1 MGNPELVYFA
11 CFGRGGVARLMFKLA
26 GIEFTDT
33 QIPLSEDPTAW
44 AAIKDGN
51 FINYYKNII
60 HSLITRLL
68 LYMISSMIQVVV
80 FVQIVF

>member
-1 MGNPELVYFA
+1 MGNPELIYFG

-60 HSLITRLL
+60 NALN
-68 LYMISSMIQVVV
+68 VVI
-80 FVQIVF
+80 IVHDIEYDPGGRICPK

>member
-33 QIPLSEDPTAW
+33 QIPLYENREDW

-51 FINYYKNII
+51 LTNYYIINII
-60 HSLITRLL
+60 HALN
-68 LYMISSMIQVVV
+68 VVI
-80 FVQIVF
+80 IVHDIRYDPA